1 MPIMD
6 GIYVLETKDGFRV
19 TYSHR
24 YEDLVSFDSNAKI
37 LIDGKV
43 AKQVFTDCYC
53 YDKLEDALADARVI
67 ARNHTETDDGIRIVS
82 HAKDKT
88 FKELIKHGK
97 NN

>member
-1 MPIMD
+1 MD

-19 TYSHR
+19 TYSCR
-24 YEDLVSFDSNAKI
+24 YEELVSFDSNAQI
-37 LIDGKV
+37 FIVGNV
-43 AKQVFTDCYC
+43 AKQIFTDCFC
-53 YDKLEDALADARVI
+53 YDKLEDALADAHVL

-82 HAKDKT
+82 HAKNKT